1 MKEGKGVLEFTA
13 VSLIA
18 AYILDLLIGD
28 PDWLYHPVRF
38 IGKSISVI
46 EKFMRRVFPNTEKG
60 EKAGGFFTV
69 LFILVECA
77 FIPFVILYAAYRI
90 NTVLFIALQTFMC
103 YEMLAT
109 KCLKDESMKVYEKL
123 KEDDLPGAR
132 YAVSMIVGRDTENLS
147 PEGVAKAAIETVA
160 ENSSDG
166 IIAPMFYYAIGGPVL
181 MWIYKGINTMD
192 SMLGYKNE
200 KYINFG
206 RYAAK
211 LDDIANYIPSRLSGL
226 LMIAGSFIAG
236 FDYRN
241 ARKIFVRDRFNHA
254 SPNSA
259 QTESVMAGAL
269 NIELAGN
276 AVYFGKV
283 YEKPSIGDHNRVVE
297 AEDIKRANRLL
308 YAASALSAT
317 VLALLSAVI
326 F

>member
-1 MKEGKGVLEFTA
+1 MLKFTA
-13 VSLIA
+13 VTLIA

-28 PDWLYHPVRF
+28 PYWAYHPVRI
-38 IGKSISVI
+38 IGNSISTI
-46 EKFMRRVFPNTEKG
+46 EKLMRKIFPHTEKG

-69 LFILVECA
+69 LLILLECA
-77 FIPFVILYAAYRI
+77 FIPSVILYIAYRI
-90 NTVLFIALQTFMC
+90 NIVFFVIVQVVLC
-103 YEMLAT
+103 YQMLAT
-109 KCLKDESMKVYEKL
+109 KCLKDESMKVYDRL
-123 KEDDLPGAR
+123 KENDLQGAR
-132 YAVSMIVGRDTENLS
+132 HAVSMIVGRDTENLS
-147 PEGVAKAAIETVA
+147 EEGVAKAAIETVA

-166 IIAPMFYYAIGGPVL
+166 IIAPMFYYALGGPVL

-211 LDDIANYIPSRLSGL
+211 LDDIANYIPSRLSGI

-241 ARKIFVRDRFNHA
+241 AKKIFVRDRFNHA

-283 YEKPSIGDHNRVVE
+283 YEKPKIGDHNRNVE
-297 AEDIKRANRLL
+297 TEDIRRANKLL
-308 YAASALSAT
+308 YVSSALSA
-317 VLALLSAVI
+317 VVFALLSSII

>member
-1 MKEGKGVLEFTA
+1 MFKYTA
-13 VSLIA
+13 LTLIM

-28 PDWLYHPVRF
+28 PSWLYHPVRF
-38 IGKSISVI
+38 IGKSISFI
-46 EKFMRRVFPNTEKG
+46 EKSMRKVFPGTSRG

-69 LFILVECA
+69 LIILIECA
-77 FIPFVILYAAYRI
+77 LIPTAVLYAAYRL
-90 NTVLFIALQTFMC
+90 NTLLFVILETFMC
-103 YEMLAT
+103 YQMLAT
-109 KCLKDESMKVYEKL
+109 KCLKTESMKVYDRL
-123 KEDDLPGAR
+123 KAHDIEGAR

-147 PEGVAKAAIETVA
+147 EEGIAKAAIETVA

-166 IIAPMFYYAIGGPVL
+166 IIAPVFYYALGGPVL

-211 LDDIANYIPSRLSGL
+211 LDDIANYIPSRLSGIL
-226 LMIAGSFIAG
+226 IIAGAFLAG
-236 FDYRN
+236 YDYRN
-241 ARKIFVRDRFNHA
+241 AWKIFVRDRFNHA

-259 QTESVMAGAL
+259 QTESAVAGAL

-283 YEKPSIGDHNRVVE
+283 YEKPVIGDHNRDVE
-297 AEDIKRANRLL
+297 AEDIRRSNRLL
-308 YAASALSAT
+308 YLSSALAT
-317 VLALLSAVI
+317 VVFALLSVI
-326 F
+326 LF